1 VSTAAHELSP
11 PPGAGLSRAAQ
22 RRRRR
27 LKLLGRRLVWL
38 PPTLFAMSVL
48 VFAIGRASLSSPKLV
63 ALGFFAPEEA
73 KAQFTER
80 FHLDEPLITQYWLW
94 LQDAVQGDFGVS
106 FITRTPVIDTITA
119 GARVTAVLAIGALVL
134 AVVLGLVLGTI
145 GGLTRSPFVA
155 RLVSIGSVLTLSLP
169 QFWLGLV
176 LVIVFSLQLGLL
188 PAGGYVPFGEDPV
201 GFFKSMLL
209 PWVTLAVGPAGLI
222 ARVVQVRVAEEAA
235 KPHVL
240 TARSLGVPHRRVVGR
255 YVLRNS
261 LVEPTSVI
269 GIQAGYMIG
278 GAFLVEQVFGLQGI
292 GVAALSAA
300 KQGDYPVV
308 QAAALYTTVAF
319 LLISL
324 VVDLLQAMLDVRE
337 GEGEG

>member
-1 VSTAAHELSP
+1 MASATANSAATP
-11 PPGAGLSRAAQ
+11 QPSRAAL

-27 LKLLGRRLVWL
+27 LRLIGRRLVYV

-63 ALGFFAPEEA
+63 ALGFFAPEQA
-73 KAQFTER
+73 KAEFNER

-94 LQDAVQGDFGVS
+94 LKDIVRGDFGVS
-106 FITRTPVIDTITA
+106 FITRTPVIDTITD
-119 GARVTAVLAIGALVL
+119 GARVTAVLAIGAIVL
-134 AVVLGLVLGTI
+134 ACFLGLLLGMI
-145 GGLTRSPFVA
+145 GGLTRSRTVSNVISVA
-155 RLVSIGSVLTLSLP
+155 TVLTLSLP

-176 LVIVFSLQLGLL
+176 LIIVFSLQLGLL
-188 PAGGYVPFGEDPV
+188 PAGGYVPFSEDPV
-201 GFFKSMLL
+201 GFFESMLL
-209 PWVTLAVGPAGLI
+209 PWITLAVGPAGLI
-222 ARVVQVRVAEEAA
+222 ARVVQVRVADEATR
-235 KPHVL
+235 PHVV
-240 TARSLGVPHRRVVGR
+240 TARSLGVPRGRIVRR

-278 GAFLVEQVFGLQGI
+278 GAFLVEQVFGLPGI
-292 GVAALSAA
+292 GVAALTAA

-308 QAAALYTTVAF
+308 QAAALYATVAF

-324 VVDLLQAMLDVRE
+324 AVDVLQAALDVRE
-337 GEGEG
+337 GEEIA

>member
-1 VSTAAHELSP
+1 MAAAAVPEPQPHASGP
-11 PPGAGLSRAAQ
+11 SRAAR

-27 LKLLGRRLVWL
+27 LRILGRRLLWL

-73 KAQFTER
+73 KAEFTER
-80 FHLDEPLITQYWLW
+80 FHLDDPLVVQYWLW
-94 LQDAVQGDFGVS
+94 LKDAIQGDFGVS
-106 FITRTPVIDTITA
+106 FITRTPVIDSISA
-119 GARVTAVLAIGALVL
+119 GARVTAVLAIGALIL
-134 AVVLGLVLGTI
+134 AVVLGLAIGTI
-145 GGLTRSPFVA
+145 GGLTRSAFVS
-155 RLVSIGSVLTLSLP
+155 RLISVGSVLTLSLP

-176 LVIVFSLQLGLL
+176 LVIVFALHLGWL
-188 PAGGYVPFGEDPV
+188 PAGSYVPFTEDPA
-201 GFFKSMLL
+201 GFFKSMAL

-240 TARSLGVPHRRVVGR
+240 TARSLGVPRRRVLGR
-255 YVLRNS
+255 YVVRNS

-269 GIQAGYMIG
+269 GIQAGYMLG

-292 GVAALSAA
+292 GVAALTAA

-324 VVDLLQAMLDVRE
+324 MVDLVQAMLDVRE
-337 GEGEG
+337 GEGED